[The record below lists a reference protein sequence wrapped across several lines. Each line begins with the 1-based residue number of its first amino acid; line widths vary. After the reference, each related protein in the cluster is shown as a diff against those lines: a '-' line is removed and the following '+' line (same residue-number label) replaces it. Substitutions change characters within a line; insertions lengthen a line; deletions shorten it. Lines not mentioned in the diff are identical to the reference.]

1 MESRKI
7 NFPAFVFNV
16 KHYFLL
22 LVLPNQSAVS
32 GKAAYQY
39 SMVQTGSQTDRSPGL
54 EGSDAPSFTLFVTLQ
69 L

>member
-7 NFPAFVFNV
+7 NFPAFVFHI

-22 LVLPNQSAVS
+22 LVLPNQITVS
-32 GKAAYQY
+32 GKAANQY
-39 SMVQTGSQTDRSPGL
+39 CMVQKGSETYRSPGL
-54 EGSDAPSFTLFVTLQ
+54 EGSNAPSFSLFVVLQ